1 MPAPTG
7 VRYSIAG
14 GTLPSHPLGTVGR
27 KSHKRGDPWPSLA
40 AIIDLSIWSKVF
52 LRSYV
57 DVARPIAEVEAE
69 MAAGVENWLPD
80 MARGANGDGEKLLSE
95 LGLNLGKRRM
105 GRHITVEIGAP
116 TATEGLMLLP
126 IRWRSATEAGL
137 FPTLEG
143 VLEVASLGSARTQ
156 LGLSANYEP
165 PLGLIGKIADRALF
179 HRVAEVTVKDF
190 LERIGARLERTG

>member
-1 MPAPTG
+1 
-7 VRYSIAG
+7 
-14 GTLPSHPLGTVGR
+14 
-27 KSHKRGDPWPSLA
+27 
-40 AIIDLSIWSKVF
+40 
-52 LRSYV
+52 V

-95 LGLNLGKRRM
+95 LGFNVGKRRIA
-105 GRHITVEIGAP
+105 RQITVEIDAP
-116 TATEGLMLLP
+116 KATEGLMFLP

-156 LGLSANYEP
+156 LGLSATYEP
-165 PLGLIGKIADRALF
+165 PLGLVGKIADRALF

-190 LERIGARLERTG
+190 LERIGARLARPG